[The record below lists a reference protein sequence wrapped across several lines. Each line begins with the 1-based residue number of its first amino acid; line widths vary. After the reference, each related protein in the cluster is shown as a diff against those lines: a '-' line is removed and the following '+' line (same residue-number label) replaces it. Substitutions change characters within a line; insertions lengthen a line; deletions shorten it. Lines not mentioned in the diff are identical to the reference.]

1 MEDFLSFVTIDKW
14 EIIFT
19 WGNLLILFLLM
30 KKILFKP
37 VKAILDKR
45 EKEINS
51 IYDDAKKA
59 SDSAE
64 KLKEEYTEKLSK
76 AKEDAEEIVRSAT
89 KKAQLTEE
97 ELMQNAR
104 MKAEKIVE
112 RAEEQIQ
119 LEKQNAV
126 NEVKNEISDIAVS
139 LASEIIKKEISED
152 KQHEIIDGLIKD
164 SENDNTDVGGISK

>member
-45 EKEINS
+45 EKEISS
-51 IYDDAKKA
+51 IYSEAKEA

-64 KLKEEYTEKLSK
+64 KLKNEYTEKLSK
-76 AKEDAEEIVRSAT
+76 AKDEAEEIVRNAT
-89 KKAQLTEE
+89 KKAQITEE

-104 MKAEKIVE
+104 EKAEKIVE

-126 NEVKNEISDIAVS
+126 NEVKNEISDMAVS

-152 KQHEIIDGLIKD
+152 KQHEIIDNIIKD
-164 SENDNTDVGGISK
+164 SESGNTAIGGQTK